1 MKLQHFGNR
10 LISLIFHCYLQI
22 KLIPPP
28 PDSDK
33 QDSTKA
39 AEGDQS
45 DKDSEKQAEGEN
57 SEEEEKKSENITEDK
72 EDEDEK
78 KGDER
83 DEQDETKEDKDSKDE
98 TAKNKESD
106 DPTEENTP
114 KEYFFLLND
123 WVKVTED
130 VDCWREIPVTMET
143 PEDILPG
150 KSYGDMA

>member
-1 MKLQHFGNR
+1 M
-10 LISLIFHCYLQI
+10 ISLIVNCYLQI

-33 QDSTKA
+33 KDSTKD
-39 AEGDQS
+39 AEGDLS
-45 DKDSEKQAEGEN
+45 DKDGEKQAKGEN
-57 SEEEEKKSENITEDK
+57 SEEEEEKKSENIAEDK

-83 DEQDETKEDKDSKDE
+83 DEQDKDKDSKDE
-98 TAKNKESD
+98 TEKNKEND
-106 DPTEENTP
+106 DPMEENTP

-130 VDCWREIPVTMET
+130 VDCWREIPVTMDT
-143 PEDILPG
+143 PEDMLPG
-150 KSYGDMA
+150 KSHGDLVWYWQYNN